1 MAVSTINAKRQTGF
15 WNSVAVKKSIAETI
29 DRLQFT
35 EQDASWQTL
44 RNAVIHLN
52 RKFPRNGPPPN
63 GLAIEEIESGDKW
76 HNYPRLRGCLFA
88 FADLLI
94 RFHQR
99 MSKKHGK
106 DYLDQVRTR
115 FRHDPQANTFLA
127 VYETYIGSRLVLVHA
142 LEKISRKGI
151 DFKTIGGIE
160 SGYRHRDCGIEP
172 LVELTRAIEHRL
184 RSLSNVKR
192 DAREVAISRTDPNT
206 RPHVIVEYLEHGRL
220 QLSFQKKSVILF
232 GLKAKLVTQ
241 LFDPDG
247 KQAVPY
253 RELWKALYPKLL
265 YKSSDS
271 GPPDRLKSLKRS
283 LNLTL
288 KRMGDLPQATD
299 WIVSEKK
306 VGYSLNHRVVNWR
319 NAKDFSRIQS
329 TSMDPNILDSIE
341 VRRNKYK

>member
-1 MAVSTINAKRQTGF
+1 MAVSTITNKQQTGF
-15 WNSVAVKKSIAETI
+15 WNSAAVKKSIAETI

-52 RKFPRNGPPPN
+52 RKFPRNGPPPT
-63 GLAIEEIESGDKW
+63 GLAIEEIEGSDKW

-115 FRHDPQANTFLA
+115 FRHDPQAHTFLA

-142 LEKISRKGI
+142 LEKISRNGI

-172 LVELTRAIEHRL
+172 LVELSGAIERRL
-184 RSLSNVKR
+184 KSLSNKKR
-192 DAREVAISRTDPNT
+192 KAQKVAVNRIDPNT
-206 RPHVIVEYLEHGRL
+206 RPQVIVEYLENGKL
-220 QLSFQKKSVILF
+220 TLWYQKKSVNLS
-232 GLKAKLVTQ
+232 GLQAKLVTQ
-241 LFDPDG
+241 LFDPNT
-247 KQAVPY
+247 KKAVPY
-253 RELWKALYPKLL
+253 RELWKALYPKLP
-265 YKSSDS
+265 YTSKDT
-271 GPPDRLKSLKRS
+271 GPPERLK
-283 LNLTL
+283 TL
-288 KRMGDLPQATD
+288 KIDLQRKLTETFDEPPHKSI
-299 WIVSEKK
+299 WILAEKN
-306 VGYSLNHRVVNWR
+306 VGYSLNYRVVNWR
-319 NAKDFSRIQS
+319 HAKVFSR
-329 TSMDPNILDSIE
+329 TRAKPMDPGVLDSIV
-341 VRRNKYK
+341 VRDKYR